1 MFLRFGEPLNEKFW
15 GDESIMIENEN
26 IEDDEWIIKRKKIKI
41 KKNINSGIVT
51 KWFIKKGY
59 GFIKNTNNES
69 IFCHQKDIVKSG
81 FRFFKE
87 GSKVSFEVLR
97 KNNKNIA
104 INVKS
109 I

>member
-1 MFLRFGEPLNEKFW
+1 
-15 GDESIMIENEN
+15 
-26 IEDDEWIIKRKKIKI
+26 
-41 KKNINSGIVT
+41 
-51 KWFIKKGY
+51 
-59 GFIKNTNNES
+59 IKNTNNES